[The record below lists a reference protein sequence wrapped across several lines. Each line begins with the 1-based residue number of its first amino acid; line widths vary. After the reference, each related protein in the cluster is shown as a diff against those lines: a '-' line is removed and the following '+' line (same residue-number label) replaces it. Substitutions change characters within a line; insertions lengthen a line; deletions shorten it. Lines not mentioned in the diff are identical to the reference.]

1 MPVFKNPEDVRD
13 IVRCCPNH
21 TMDNV
26 DKTSKFNKALLLIN
40 RECYFDLICIMYNFL
55 ALHIIIIN
63 TMITVLSGFS
73 SVKHFVRCGNEQVSY
88 KECPLTGRYYLALP
102 FIPSQRGEQFIN

>member
-26 DKTSKFNKALLLIN
+26 DKTSKFNEVFLLFN
-40 RECYFDLICIMYNFL
+40 TECYFDFHNVYNIL
-55 ALHIIIIN
+55 APHII
-63 TMITVLSGFS
+63 TVI
-73 SVKHFVRCGNEQVSY
+73 Q
-88 KECPLTGRYYLALP
+88 
-102 FIPSQRGEQFIN
+102 